1 MLKDYYKILG
11 VPPNAG
17 PGEIKKSF
25 RQLAMLYH
33 PDKHEENDPS
43 MARFM
48 EIHEAY
54 DTLMDPD
61 KKEIYLQ
68 QRWYEQSI
76 GRQLGG
82 PEPLTAETILQ
93 EAVRLNR
100 YVSQLNPYRMDRD
113 GLVEYQLKLFSSENI
128 DILKKFND
136 KNLSAEIVRLSLDSG
151 KHYELSQA
159 IKLAPFLQ
167 QLVPDGSD
175 AYAAV
180 EKFIAVRSQQEFWQ
194 KWRIPIVLL
203 VTVVICYL
211 IFKAAN

>member
-11 VPPNAG
+11 IPPNAG

-33 PDKHEENDPS
+33 PDKHEDNDPS

-68 QRWYEQSI
+68 QRWYEQSQ

-82 PEPLTAETILQ
+82 SEPLTAETILH

-100 YVSQLNPYRMDRD
+100 YASQLNPYRMDRD

-136 KNLSAEIVRLSLDSG
+136 ATLSAEIVRLSLDSG
-151 KHYELSQA
+151 KHYTLTQA
-159 IKLAPFLQ
+159 AKLAPLLQ
-167 QLVPDGSD
+167 QLVPEGTDS
-175 AYAAV
+175 YTAV
-180 EKFIAVRSQQEFWQ
+180 EKFIAVRSQQEFWH

-203 VTVVICYL
+203 VTVAICYL
-211 IFKAAN
+211 IFKMAN